1 MNSRSLECSLSVA
14 LCWPKGEYVDKGDR
28 GEEPTHGAAPLTV
41 RDLQEQARQ
50 LKDAQG
56 FHVSLEQR
64 LSYSMVEVGELAEE
78 VLKLSGVKGDEGDQ
92 AKETLG
98 LEIYDV
104 VWNLFDLAD
113 LAGVDLEEA
122 FARKVAFNRD
132 RTW

>member
-1 MNSRSLECSLSVA
+1 
-14 LCWPKGEYVDKGDR
+14 VDKGDR
-28 GEEPTHGAAPLTV
+28 GKEPTHGAAPLTV

-98 LEIYDV
+98 LKIYDV

-113 LAGVDLEEA
+113 FAGVDLEEA

>member
-1 MNSRSLECSLSVA
+1 M
-14 LCWPKGEYVDKGDR
+14 DKRDR
-28 GEEPTHGAAPLTV
+28 GKEPTRSAAPLTV

-64 LSYSMVEVGELAEE
+64 LTYCMVEVGELAEE
-78 VLKLSGVKGDEGDQ
+78 VLKLSGGKEADGAQ
-92 AKETLG
+92 TKETLG
-98 LEIYDV
+98 MEIYDV

-122 FARKVAFNRD
+122 FTRKVALNRY
-132 RTW
+132 RKW